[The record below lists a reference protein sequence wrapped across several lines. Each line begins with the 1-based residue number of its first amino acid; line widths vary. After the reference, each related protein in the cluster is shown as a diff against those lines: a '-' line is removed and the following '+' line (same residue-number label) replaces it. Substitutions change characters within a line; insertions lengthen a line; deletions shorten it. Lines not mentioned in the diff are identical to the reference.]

1 MNATAASALHAM
13 TLLKRVFLSVIFG
26 MLVMAALLTTL
37 TSNAAPATGRPSP
50 VPTRTA
56 RRRSVYQPSGAVDAT
71 SIGTAASNAKRSC
84 TWSMWRSA
92 RRFRRSGPL
101 PERAYLRRSKLVV
114 LLGAVHISVR
124 TSNID
129 NETSLP
135 LLALNGRTYQIKE
148 RYAIL

>member
-1 MNATAASALHAM
+1 MLHAWTLQNRVIPSVQCGSAL
-13 TLLKRVFLSVIFG
+13 T
-26 MLVMAALLTTL
+26 MASTL
-37 TSNAAPATGRPSP
+37 TIQMVCNAAPVTGRPSP

-56 RRRSVYQPSGAVDAT
+56 RTRSVSQPRDAVDAT